1 MDFDPFGWQSVFNT
15 YLRAIG
21 WSIVAALGFSI
32 GIGLA
37 LKVFDMMSTD
47 IEEWEEI
54 KKGNIGVSL
63 IFISLIVMV
72 GLLVYKVI

>member
-1 MDFDPFGWQSVFNT
+1 MELDPFGWQSIINS

-21 WSIVAALGFSI
+21 WSVVAALGFSI

-37 LKVFDMMSTD
+37 LKVFDWMSTD

-54 KKGNIGVSL
+54 KNGNMGVSL
-63 IFISLIVMV
+63 IFINLIASVAF
-72 GLLVYKVI
+72 LIHKFL

>member
-1 MDFDPFGWQSVFNT
+1 MDFDPFGWQSVLNT

-21 WSIVAALGFSI
+21 WSVVAALGFSI

-54 KKGNIGVSL
+54 KKGNMGVSL
-63 IFISLIVMV
+63 IFITLIASVAF
-72 GLLVYKVI
+72 LIHKVL

>member
-1 MDFDPFGWQSVFNT
+1 MELDPFGWQSIINS

-21 WSIVAALGFSI
+21 WSVVAALGFSI

-37 LKVFDMMSTD
+37 LKVFDWMSTD

-54 KKGNIGVSL
+54 KKGNMGVSL
-63 IFISLIVMV
+63 IFITLIASVAF
-72 GLLVYKVI
+72 LIHKVL

>member
-1 MDFDPFGWQSVFNT
+1 MDSDPFGSQSVFNT

-37 LKVFDMMSTD
+37 LKVFDLMSTD

-54 KKGNIGVSL
+54 KKGNLGVAL
-63 IFISLIVMV
+63 IFMTLIASVAF
-72 GLLVYKVI
+72 LIHKVL

>member
-54 KKGNIGVSL
+54 KNGNMGVSL
-63 IFISLIVMV
+63 IFITLIASVAF
-72 GLLVYKVI
+72 LIHKVL

>member
-1 MDFDPFGWQSVFNT
+1 MDFDPFGWQSVLST

-21 WSIVAALGFSI
+21 WSVVAALGFSI

-54 KKGNIGVSL
+54 KNGNMGVAL
-63 IFISLIVMV
+63 IFVTLIASVAF
-72 GLLVYKVI
+72 LIHKVL

>member
-1 MDFDPFGWQSVFNT
+1 MELDPFGWQSIINS

-21 WSIVAALGFSI
+21 WSVVAALGFSI

-37 LKVFDMMSTD
+37 LKVFDWMSTD

-54 KKGNIGVSL
+54 KIGNMGVSL
-63 IFISLIVMV
+63 IFITLIASVAF
-72 GLLVYKVI
+72 LIHKVL

>member
-1 MDFDPFGWQSVFNT
+1 MELDPFGWQSIINS

-21 WSIVAALGFSI
+21 WSVVAALGFSI

-37 LKVFDMMSTD
+37 LKVFDWMSTD

-54 KKGNIGVSL
+54 KNGNMGVFL
-63 IFISLIVMV
+63 IFITLIASVAF
-72 GLLVYKVI
+72 LIHKVL

>member
-1 MDFDPFGWQSVFNT
+1 MELDPFGWQSIINS

-21 WSIVAALGFSI
+21 WSVVAALGFSI

-37 LKVFDMMSTD
+37 LKVFDWMSTD

-54 KKGNIGVSL
+54 KNGNMGVSL
-63 IFISLIVMV
+63 IFITLIASVAF
-72 GLLVYKVI
+72 LIHKVL